1 MLVLRKKQIVII
13 TLCTFLSVFTFM
25 FSTANKDIN
34 ENKSVK
40 ETVSLPISGK
50 TIILDAGHRN
60 SR

>member
-1 MLVLRKKQIVII
+1 MLVLRKKQIVITTMCI
-13 TLCTFLSVFTFM
+13 FLSVFTFM
-25 FSTANKDIN
+25 FSTAKGDIN